1 VYKKTRGFTLVE
13 LMVVVVILG
22 ILLGIAVPFY
32 GDYMR
37 KAARAQ
43 AKSVALDLAQ
53 MEERFFTNNTTYR
66 VVASGSGASLPTGW
80 QNYSGSDFASRKY
93 DVTVAAGATGDI
105 ATSFTITATPANG
118 FTDPTCGTMTLDSRG
133 TKSPATCW

>member
-1 VYKKTRGFTLVE
+1 MVE

-22 ILLGIAVPFY
+22 ILLGIAVPSY

-66 VVASGSGASLPTGW
+66 VVAAGSGASLPTGW

-93 DVTVAAGATGDI
+93 DVTVAAGTTGDI
-105 ATSFTITATPANG
+105 ATSFTITATAANG
-118 FTDPTCGTMTLDSRG
+118 FSDTTCGTMTLDSRG
-133 TKSPATCW
+133 TKSPTACW

>member
-1 VYKKTRGFTLVE
+1 MKNRGFTLVE

-22 ILLGIAVPFY
+22 ILLGIVVPSY

-66 VVASGSGASLPTGW
+66 VVAAGSGASLPTGW

-93 DVTVAAGATGDI
+93 DVTVAAGTTGDI
-105 ATSFTITATPANG
+105 ATSFTITATAANG
-118 FTDPTCGTMTLDSRG
+118 FSDTTCGTMTLDSRG
-133 TKSPATCW
+133 TKSPTACW